1 MQKKNF
7 NLLSA
12 EFNAILASQPA
23 CPGDIDLDGVVNVLD
38 VQQWSMF
45 QSLSVG
51 LSSWADVN
59 QDGFTNQTDLDI
71 IDQNFG
77 PCPN

>member
-1 MQKKNF
+1 
-7 NLLSA
+7 
-12 EFNAILASQPA
+12 
-23 CPGDIDLDGVVNVLD
+23 LDGVVNELD

-45 QSLSVG
+45 QSLSMG

-71 IDQNFG
+71 IEQNFG
-77 PCPN
+77 PCPSAR

>member
-1 MQKKNF
+1 MN
-7 NLLSA
+7 
-12 EFNAILASQPA
+12 E
-23 CPGDIDLDGVVNVLD
+23 LD

-45 QSLSVG
+45 QSLSMG

-59 QDGFTNQTDLDI
+59 QDGLTNQTDLDI
-71 IDQNFG
+71 IEQNFG